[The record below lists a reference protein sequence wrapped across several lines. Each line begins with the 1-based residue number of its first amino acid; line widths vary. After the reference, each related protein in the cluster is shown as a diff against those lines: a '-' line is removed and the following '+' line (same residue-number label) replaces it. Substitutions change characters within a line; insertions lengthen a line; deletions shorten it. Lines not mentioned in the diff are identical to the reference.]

1 MSKKFLFVLLILAVM
16 ASPLFASS
24 VGTAST
30 SKTTVT
36 TVTTV
41 GEATT
46 LNLTFVNKAVNL
58 IVGIFAGGYV
68 LVKAAMDIFAAVRHS
83 DQDPNALKKAIGSLV
98 LNIAILA
105 SFLFIVNYVF
115 SSMAPA
121 TGDAANFF
129 TGLTGAFVSL

>member
-30 SKTTVT
+30 PNT

-83 DQDPNALKKAIGSLV
+83 DQDPNALKKAIGSLI
-98 LNIAILA
+98 LNVAILA
-105 SFLFIVNYVF
+105 SFLFIINYVF
-115 SSMAPA
+115 VSMAP
-121 TGDAANFF
+121 TNGDAANFF

>member
-24 VGTAST
+24 VGTSD
-30 SKTTVT
+30 KNT

-41 GEATT
+41 GEAKT
-46 LNLTFVNKAVNL
+46 LNLSFVNKAVNL

-83 DQDPNALKKAIGSLV
+83 DQDPNALKKAIGSLI
-98 LNIAILA
+98 LNVAILA

-121 TGDAANFF
+121 NGDAANFF